1 MDTISIA
8 LLIFCLEIYERQ
20 LMSYVLYWT
29 ITLSVLADSN
39 SLGKYLTISQYLYWF
54 PLQILI
60 TKTNLVENSDNE
72 KLIRFVAQ
80 FS

>member
-72 KLIRFVAQ
+72 KLIRFVEQ

>member
-29 ITLSVLADSN
+29 ITLSVLADCN

-72 KLIRFVAQ
+72 KLIRFVEQ